1 MINNVVLIG
10 RLTRDIELKQTTTN
24 KSAVNFTLAVNRN
37 YKNEQGEQQADFINC
52 IAYGKQAENMARFL
66 NKGSLI
72 GIEGRIA
79 TRNYKNKDGK
89 TTYATEVIT
98 DRVNFLE
105 SKKQQGNFNHSS
117 HSNFGDTFYFDDY
130 NGVNPFI
137 ED

>member
-1 MINNVVLIG
+1 MINNVVLTG
-10 RLTRDIELKQTTTN
+10 RITRDIELKQTTTN

-89 TTYATEVIT
+89 ITYATEVIA

-105 SKKQQGNFNHSS
+105 SKKQQSNFNQSS
-117 HSNFGDTFYFDDY
+117 HSNLGDVSYFDDY

>member
-89 TTYATEVIT
+89 ITYATEVIT

-105 SKKQQGNFNHSS
+105 SKKQQGNFNQSS
-117 HSNFGDTFYFDDY
+117 YSNFGDTFYFDDY

>member
-1 MINNVVLIG
+1 MIHNVVLIG

-89 TTYATEVIT
+89 ITYATEVIT
-98 DRVNFLE
+98 D
-105 SKKQQGNFNHSS
+105 S

>member
-89 TTYATEVIT
+89 ITYATEVIT

-105 SKKQQGNFNHSS
+105 SKKQQGNFNHSL

>member
-89 TTYATEVIT
+89 ITYATEVIT

-105 SKKQQGNFNHSS
+105 SKKHQGNVNHSS
-117 HSNFGDTFYFDDY
+117 HSNFGDTLYMYDY